1 MKPGDKLEVDCVNY
15 VCDGQAKS
23 MVPVE
28 KGTVELFNAKIFLGP
43 LTLNYNVD
51 IFFDFFNNSY
61 RHPCSSL
68 SFYLSN
74 KLLIILQYYGILND
88 KSFLTW

>member
-28 KGTVELFNAKIFLGP
+28 KGTVASQLRDSIHAKIYFIYFKLLCGYFP
-43 LTLNYNVD
+43 NSLLILTFIHVT
-51 IFFDFFNNSY
+51 
-61 RHPCSSL
+61 
-68 SFYLSN
+68 
-74 KLLIILQYYGILND
+74 LIILLLVNRYKKCVKI
-88 KSFLTW
+88 SPLTC